1 MTANPFSRDQAGPL
15 PGNLKQLDR
24 PMHEVLG
31 KFIHGCSS
39 NPATRTAATAAL
51 VLSLWQLRG
60 KALTPQI
67 PSMLLLRPEGTG
79 PDPIDKFVRMLIDD
93 EKNNEPRVQKEGL
106 FMQRPIDHAP
116 KAMANAVVTRRSLGQ
131 NIRPGDLGR
140 RLEAQTAEETFR
152 AARVTAHGHG
162 RSRRYRNAWHPDYG
176 LLTDAD
182 DQLVLRLNE
191 DEDRS
196 AFCRDLL
203 EEPVKLVSPWG
214 IGAHLFPT
222 AKTISISGA
231 LTTDLWSRKHAG
243 MGLAS
248 GLPLFVLPHFA
259 DAPLKETGLNAL
271 RCFAMIWQNARLLP
285 VETDLRLPGSDW
297 VRRYHLALRERLA
310 VSPLPAM
317 FPILQAIHQL
327 EEICRRIVGA
337 ASGPGTTE
345 EAAHSLHHDL
355 YHHTLRGLVIGVA
368 SHRWFGVGLMP
379 GEKSDEMRKK
389 AGQLLARLRSEG
401 PVTMTDL
408 LKNFHLKKHE
418 RDALLEALSG
428 QGLLQV
434 DGSTVAATSYRDFV
448 EGLYASEEFPAVESA
463 MDRRPDAAAAKAR
476 KVG

>member
-1 MTANPFSRDQAGPL
+1 MIANPFSLEQAGPL
-15 PGNLKQLDR
+15 PATLKELDR

-31 KFIHGCSS
+31 EFIHGCSPD
-39 NPATRTAATAAL
+39 PATRTAATAAL
-51 VLSLWQLRG
+51 VLSLGQLGGR
-60 KALTPQI
+60 ALTPQI
-67 PSMLLLRPEGTG
+67 PSMLLLRPEGSG
-79 PDPIDKFVRMLIDD
+79 PDPIDEFVRTLIDD
-93 EKNNEPRVQKEGL
+93 ERHNEPRVQKEGP

-116 KAMANAVVTRRSLGQ
+116 KVMENAVLIRQRLGQ
-131 NIRPGDLGR
+131 NIRPDDLAR
-140 RLEAQTAEETFR
+140 RLEAEAAEEKFR
-152 AARVTAHGHG
+152 VARVTAHGYG
-162 RSRRYRNAWHPDYG
+162 RSRRYGKAWHPDYG

-182 DQLVLRLNE
+182 DQLVLRLNN

-203 EEPVKLVSPWG
+203 EEPGKLVFPLG
-214 IGAHLFPT
+214 IGAHLFP
-222 AKTISISGA
+222 APKTISISGA

-248 GLPLFVLPHFA
+248 GLPLFVLPHVA
-259 DAPLKETGLNAL
+259 DAPLRATGLSAL

-285 VETDLRLPGSDW
+285 VEADLRLPASDW

-317 FPILQAIHQL
+317 FPTLQVIHQL
-327 EEICRRIVGA
+327 DGICRRIVGVA
-337 ASGPGTTE
+337 MEPGTTDE
-345 EAAHSLHHDL
+345 EALALLHDL

-379 GEKSDEMRKK
+379 GEEREETRKK
-389 AGQLLARLRSEG
+389 ARRLLARLRTEG
-401 PVTMTDL
+401 PATMTDL

-418 RDALLEALSG
+418 RDALLKALSG

-448 EGLYASEEFPAVESA
+448 EGLYASDEFPAVESPK
-463 MDRRPDAAAAKAR
+463 DRVADGATA
-476 KVG
+476 